1 MLILSRKYNEAIVI
15 GDDIRIMVIEIR
27 RDKVRLGITA
37 PRDVPVHREE
47 VQKAVDQEAFLAELK
62 RKREGET

>member
-47 VQKAVDQEAFLAELK
+47 VQKAIDQEKFLAELK

>member
-37 PRDVPVHREE
+37 PREVEVHREE
-47 VQKAVDQEAFLAELK
+47 VYDEIK
-62 RKREGET
+62 RKRERGE